1 MAGLEPGLK
10 ARLRQLKVR
19 LDNPDEDT
27 FLLRNV
33 PADARCFSK
42 PRTSVLVK
50 RPRAGL
56 PFLVC
61 VDEDL
66 DYVGPDRDLAR
77 AFAAADCQQ
86 GWRIVSAEAV
96 LPPRAEAAVQQALAM
111 LGCGERVAGRAK
123 PQSQPPGAGLLARFA

>member
-96 LPPRAEAAVQQALAM
+96 LHPRAEA
-111 LGCGERVAGRAK
+111 
-123 PQSQPPGAGLLARFA
+123 PSLLAVRSEEHTSE